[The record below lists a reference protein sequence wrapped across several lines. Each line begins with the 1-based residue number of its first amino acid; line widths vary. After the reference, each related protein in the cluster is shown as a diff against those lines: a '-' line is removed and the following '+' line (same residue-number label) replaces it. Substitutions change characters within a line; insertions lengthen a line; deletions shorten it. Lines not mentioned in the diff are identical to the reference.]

1 MKNLENL
8 NSSEWCDII
17 FEGKNKSYGAFQL
30 RQTSSRRHVAAFGIV
45 LLFVGAV
52 VALPTLADR
61 IKASNATKY
70 KGDMT
75 EIYKTTRMEVKQPE
89 AEVIKPDIPEPP
101 TVKHVKSIKY
111 APPKIVANDEAD
123 EAEMANVSDIL
134 NAKDSKVGM
143 FDVPD
148 GSTDSDAE
156 FKKFA
161 DEVTGEKTTPKGN
174 TGPETLKFAEIMPQF
189 PGGEAEMYQFIKEN
203 LKYPVMDQEV
213 GNQGRVIIRFV
224 VSKTGEIMNVEL
236 MKGVSQGCD
245 KEALRV
251 VKSMPKW
258 IPGRQN
264 GDAVQV
270 YFTLPIVFKLN

>member
-1 MKNLENL
+1 MKNLANL
-8 NSSEWCDII
+8 NSPEWCDII

-30 RQTSSRRHVAAFGIV
+30 RQTSSRRHIAAFGIV
-45 LLFVGAV
+45 LLFVGV
-52 VALPTLADR
+52 VATLPTLAD
-61 IKASNATKY
+61 KLSAKNAAGYTSEMS
-70 KGDMT
+70 D
-75 EIYKTTRMEVKQPE
+75 IYKTSLMEVKQPE
-89 AEVIKPDIPEPP
+89 QEVVKPEIPEPP
-101 TVKHVKSIKY
+101 TVKHIKSIKY
-111 APPKIVANDEAD
+111 APPKIVANDEVTD
-123 EAEMANVSDIL
+123 TEMANISDIMD
-134 NAKDSKVGM
+134 AKDSRIGAYS
-143 FDVPD
+143 VPD

-161 DEVTGEKTTPKGN
+161 DEVTGEKTTPRGN
-174 TGPETLKFAEIMPQF
+174 TGPTTLQFAEVMPQF
-189 PGGEAEMYQFIKEN
+189 PGGEAEMYQFIKDN
-203 LKYPVMDQEV
+203 LRYPAMDQEI

-245 KEALRV
+245 KEAMRV